1 MRFGELSAVEA
12 RIIAMYRKVKRKDI
26 FLSVMESVVS
36 VDERAVND
44 ALQLMKRHQ
53 NTDNIQGKV
62 IDFQSV
68 QGKHE
73 IHETGNT

>member
-12 RIIAMYRKVKRKDI
+12 RIIAMYRKVKRKDV
-26 FLSVMESVVS
+26 FLSVIESVVS
-36 VDERAVND
+36 VDE
-44 ALQLMKRHQ
+44 LMQRHQ
-53 NTDNIQGKV
+53 KADSTQGKV